1 MDSMGVFL
9 VLRMLRLFRLA
20 RIVRLLVIFKTLWM
34 LIRGLAGSAGT
45 IGYTFGLITVIVYV
59 ASCLCLELVTKRLQ
73 NSENEVVQ
81 TLVKDHFCN
90 LFVTMLSL
98 VQFATMDS
106 MSSLYFPLVS
116 EDPMLIILFL
126 PFILIVSISLMN
138 LVTAVIVEG
147 AIEQGKQD
155 RDSLM
160 RYKAYS
166 FKKMLPRLKDM
177 FRKMDKDGDG
187 TLTLR
192 ELERA
197 PKKIKEDLEQYLQQ
211 SDSLI
216 ELFEMIDVDESGEVD
231 IEEFCD
237 GIAKLVNSE
246 APIELVRIL
255 KQLKVLRRDVK
266 EIKGGGSL
274 ARQSSMETSRRSTTS
289 LRASKERLMLT
300 QAELPPSPP
309 QLPNVVP
316 LPRHHHR

>member
-1 MDSMGVFL
+1 
-9 VLRMLRLFRLA
+9 
-20 RIVRLLVIFKTLWM
+20 
-34 LIRGLAGSAGT
+34 
-45 IGYTFGLITVIVYV
+45 
-59 ASCLCLELVTKRLQ
+59 
-73 NSENEVVQ
+73 
-81 TLVKDHFCN
+81 
-90 LFVTMLSL
+90 
-98 VQFATMDS
+98 
-106 MSSLYFPLVS
+106 
-116 EDPMLIILFL
+116 
-126 PFILIVSISLMN
+126 MN

-246 APIELVRIL
+246 APIELV
-255 KQLKVLRRDVK
+255 LRRDVK

-316 LPRHHHR
+316 LP